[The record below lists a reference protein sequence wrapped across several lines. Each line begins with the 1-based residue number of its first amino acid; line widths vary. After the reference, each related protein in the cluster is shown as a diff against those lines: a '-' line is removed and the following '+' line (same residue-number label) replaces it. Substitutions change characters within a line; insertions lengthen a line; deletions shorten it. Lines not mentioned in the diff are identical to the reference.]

1 MAVSLQ
7 EIMRLAADLSFEE
20 RATLVISL
28 LCEQEREQV
37 KVEAD
42 WRLEVRRRLQAW
54 RDGTEPAV
62 DADEVISKARALLK
76 GTAI

>member
-7 EIMRLAADLSFEE
+7 EVMRLAADLSLEE
-20 RATLVISL
+20 RETLVISL
-28 LCEQEREQV
+28 LFEQECQQV
-37 KVEAD
+37 MVEAD
-42 WRLEVRRRLQAW
+42 WRLEVQRRLQAW

-62 DADEVISKARALLK
+62 DADEVLNRARALVK

>member
-20 RATLVISL
+20 RATLVNSL

-37 KVEAD
+37 MLEAD